1 MRKITELLILIPLVL
16 ALLALIF
23 AMHYELAQAGEPR
36 ALWLMQIIG
45 VM

>member
-16 ALLALIF
+16 ALIF
-23 AMHYELAQAGEPR
+23 AMHYGLAQAGEPR